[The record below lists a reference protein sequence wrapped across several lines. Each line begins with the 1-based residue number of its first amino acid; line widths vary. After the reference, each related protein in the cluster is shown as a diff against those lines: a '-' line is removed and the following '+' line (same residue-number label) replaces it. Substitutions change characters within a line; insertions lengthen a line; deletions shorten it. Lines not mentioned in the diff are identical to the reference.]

1 MKSAYIHIPF
11 CKNICSYCDFCKM
24 FYNEKLV
31 YNYLDSLENE
41 IISKYRGELLKTLY
55 IGGGTPSCLNLSQ
68 LEKLFSITNKFNLD
82 NDYEFT
88 IELNI
93 SDITKEKL
101 LLIKENR
108 VNRLSIG
115 IETINDK
122 FFTLINRYNNKKDII
137 EKIDLCKKYFTN
149 INIDLMYAFPGE
161 VMKELK
167 NDLDFFRK
175 LDVNHIS
182 IYSLILEKNTKLYI
196 DKVEPI
202 SDVLES
208 NMYYYIIDCLTNI
221 GYNHYEI
228 SNFSKVGYESLHNL
242 NYWNN
247 EYYYGFGLGA
257 SGYIDDLRYS
267 NTRSINNYILGKYL
281 LESDYIDKKTKMEE
295 ELICGLRKTN
305 GISKKRFR
313 DKFECDIRDVF
324 DIDSLI
330 NKNELI
336 EEEDKIYIPHDK
348 LYISNNILVN
358 FILD

>member
-1 MKSAYIHIPF
+1 MK
-11 CKNICSYCDFCKM
+11 D
-24 FYNEKLV
+24 
-31 YNYLDSLENE
+31 
-41 IISKYRGELLKTLY
+41 
-55 IGGGTPSCLNLSQ
+55 
-68 LEKLFSITNKFNLD
+68 LEK
-82 NDYEFT
+82 
-88 IELNI
+88 
-93 SDITKEKL
+93 
-101 LLIKENR
+101 
-108 VNRLSIG
+108 
-115 IETINDK
+115 
-122 FFTLINRYNNKKDII
+122 
-137 EKIDLCKKYFTN
+137 
-149 INIDLMYAFPGE
+149 
-161 VMKELK
+161 
-167 NDLDFFRK
+167 DLDFFRK

-196 DKVEPI
+196 DKVDPI
-202 SDVLES
+202 SDILES
-208 NMYYYIIDCLTNI
+208 NMYYYIIDYLTNI

-358 FILD
+358 FILDWL

>member
-161 VMKELK
+161 VMKDLEK
-167 NDLDFFRK
+167 DLDFFRK

-196 DKVEPI
+196 DKVDPI
-202 SDVLES
+202 SDILES
-208 NMYYYIIDCLTNI
+208 NMYYYIIDYLTNI